1 MLDGPCGRRR
11 GNSMITVNN
20 RTYKTYLLDTNIVI
34 QLLKDKE
41 IFGSK
46 IMNLILGEGI
56 FVISP
61 VSLWE
66 LSIDF
71 DIFNEFKKIFLVIP
85 TILVRAY
92 DEILQKECELYEK
105 EKPTIIDNGV
115 FLNEP
120 YFKNS
125 NISIESIINQ
135 HVSKT
140 RSEMYK
146 AKERNTFFDIR
157 KDTTVGFIE
166 KNKKNDKKQ
175 IKESVELYAYEIIA
189 RTNIRF
195 AQKIAKRKEAL
206 DIYRFPSAISM
217 SYIYH
222 YKFINQRK
230 KGEPSDLSD
239 ILISPILPYVDCYIT
254 ERSLASNINEIK
266 NGYNYYQNLE
276 VLRMKDI
283 N

>member
-1 MLDGPCGRRR
+1 MLCGPCGRR
-11 GNSMITVNN
+11 GKNSMITVNN

-41 IFGSK
+41 VFGSK
-46 IMNLILGEGI
+46 IMNLILGKGI

-66 LSIDF
+66 LSIDI
-71 DIFNEFKKIFLVIP
+71 DIFNELKKIFLVIP

-92 DEILQKECELYEK
+92 DDIVQKECELYEK
-105 EKPTIIDNGV
+105 GNPTIIDNGV
-115 FLNEP
+115 FLNKS
-120 YFKNS
+120 YFETGH
-125 NISIESIINQ
+125 ISIENIINQ
-135 HVSKT
+135 HVSRT
-140 RSEMYK
+140 RSEVYK
-146 AKERNTFFDIR
+146 AKERCTFFDMI
-157 KDTTVGFIE
+157 KDNTVGFIE
-166 KNKKNDKKQ
+166 KNDKNDKKR
-175 IKESVELYAYEIIA
+175 IKQSVELYAYEIVA
-189 RTNIRF
+189 RTNIPF

-206 DIYRFPSAISM
+206 DIYRFPSAISI

-222 YKFINQRK
+222 YKFMNQRR

-266 NGYNYYQNLE
+266 SCYKYYQNLE
-276 VLRMKDI
+276 VLRIKDI